1 MEQNNNLPYNQV
13 VEKLNKMKRTYVED
27 LLREEIFVTDCRL
40 PIEYEIV
47 SQFLNLIKCRTKED
61 CDLIS
66 HEDSPIG
73 FNVYK
78 DGIEVCFVNGDG
90 ETETLLDI
98 VIKLPH

>member
-1 MEQNNNLPYNQV
+1 MENNLSYNKIT
-13 VEKLNKMKRTYVED
+13 EKLNKMKRVYVED
-27 LLREEIFVTDCRL
+27 LLREEVNRDECRL

-47 SQFLNLIKCRTKED
+47 SQLLTTINYHTGED
-61 CDLIS
+61 TGLIS

-73 FNVYK
+73 FNIYK
-78 DGIEVCFVNGDG
+78 DGIEVCFINENG

>member
-1 MEQNNNLPYNQV
+1 MENNLPYNKII
-13 VEKLNKMKRTYVED
+13 EKLNKMKRTYVED
-27 LLREEIFVTDCRL
+27 LLREEVNRDDCRL
-40 PIEYEIV
+40 PVEYEIV
-47 SQFLNLIKCRTKED
+47 HHLLELLNYHTGEESGL
-61 CDLIS
+61 LS

-78 DGIEVCFVNGDG
+78 DGIEVCFINRDG

>member
-1 MEQNNNLPYNQV
+1 MNKNLPYDKI
-13 VEKLNKMKRTYVED
+13 VEKLNYMKRTYVEH
-27 LLREEIFVTDCRL
+27 LLEEELNRDDCQL

-47 SQFLNLIKCRTKED
+47 SQLLTTINHHTKEESG
-61 CDLIS
+61 LLS

-78 DGIEVCFVNGDG
+78 NGIEVCFINENG
-90 ETETLLDI
+90 ETETLFDI

>member
-1 MEQNNNLPYNQV
+1 MENNLPYHKI
-13 VEKLNKMKRTYVED
+13 VEKLNYMKRAYVED
-27 LLREEIFVTDCRL
+27 LLKEEVNRNDCRL

-47 SQFLNLIKCRTKED
+47 SQLLATINYHTRQESGL
-61 CDLIS
+61 LS

-78 DGIEVCFVNGDG
+78 DGIEVCFINENG